1 MEKAI
6 AYRLEDSQAYTV
18 TEEGKSAVV
27 NIHQSLIDSCRE
39 GSREAQY
46 QLYKLYNKAMLNVAW
61 RIVNNQSDAEDILQ
75 ESFLSAFRNIQS
87 YKGDATFG
95 AWLKRIVVNKAINH
109 IRKRKL
115 EMSDQEIGE
124 VDVADEQNSVE
135 NDPEVLLSVERIKRA
150 IPQLPDGFRAVLS
163 LYLLEGYDHREIAD
177 ILGITES
184 TSKSQFNRAKSRL
197 REILKSEVNYE

>member
-1 MEKAI
+1 MERAI
-6 AYRLEDSQAYTV
+6 AYRLEDSQANTV

-27 NIHQSLIDSCRE
+27 NIHQSLIDECRQ
-39 GSREAQY
+39 GSRQAQY
-46 QLYKLYNKAMLNVAW
+46 QLYKLYSKAMLNVAW

-115 EMSDQEIGE
+115 EMSDQELGQ
-124 VDVADEQNSVE
+124 VDVVADDASMD

-150 IPQLPDGFRAVLS
+150 IPKLPDGFRAVLS

-177 ILGITES
+177 ILEITES

-197 REILKSEVNYE
+197 REILKSEVNNE